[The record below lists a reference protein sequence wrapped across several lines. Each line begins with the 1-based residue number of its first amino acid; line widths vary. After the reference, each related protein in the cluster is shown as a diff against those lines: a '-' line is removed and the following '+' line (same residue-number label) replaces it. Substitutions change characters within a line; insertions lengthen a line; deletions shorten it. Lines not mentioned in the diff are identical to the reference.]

1 MAQLV
6 SLWIKKVF
14 LVLIYLLPIFLFL
27 NLVMC
32 LFDARF
38 FNDEHGMTYQDIS
51 FGAWVLL
58 GGPALAIIWYRHYHN
73 RVTAHSNRI
82 AHVMWKIILGAYFSL
97 TLISVL
103 SIVAVLITLVYA
115 GPLYFSS

>member
-32 LFDARF
+32 LFDTSF
-38 FNDEHGMTYQDIS
+38 FDDEHGMLYQDIS
-51 FGAWVLL
+51 FGLWVLF
-58 GGPALAIIWYRHYHN
+58 GGAALAIIWYRQYRTRFTPN
-73 RVTAHSNRI
+73 RNRTFL
-82 AHVMWKIILGAYFSL
+82 VMWKIILGFYFCL
-97 TLISVL
+97 TVLNVL
-103 SIVAVLITLVYA
+103 SIVAVLITLLYA
-115 GPLYFSS
+115 GPLYFAG